1 MKILACD
8 LYHHNYHYQS
18 SAQYLWLAQT
28 LVILGRLEEAK
39 FAYEK
44 AIFQDHFNQEALARL
59 NSLDVSNT
67 PPQYDNHPLYDGEF
81 QASIGEQL
89 NTETILHDKAVN
101 LYLQGKID
109 EALQLLEPSKNH
121 SNSYFLI
128 GKCHLSQQ
136 NYKQAAVDFL
146 EAIRLSHLKHDEYHI
161 FASNQHL
168 KRGQEFLANG
178 EIDLAIADFSKSL
191 DLYSKNQE
199 AIRARANAY
208 QIKGNFRLA
217 ELDQANLL

>member
-18 SAQYLWLAQT
+18 SAQYLWLAQCWI
-28 LVILGRLEEAK
+28 ILGRAEEAK

-44 AIFQDHFNQEALARL
+44 AIFQDHFNQEALQGL
-59 NSLDVSNT
+59 NSLEASNT
-67 PPQYDNHPLYDGEF
+67 TPQYDKHPLYDAEF
-81 QASIGEQL
+81 QESIGEKAPD
-89 NTETILHDKAVN
+89 ETILHDKAVD
-101 LYLQGKID
+101 LYLQGEID
-109 EALQLLEPSKNH
+109 AALQLLEPSKNH
-121 SNSYFLI
+121 SNSYFLR
-128 GKCHLSQQ
+128 GKCYFSQQ
-136 NYKQAAVDFL
+136 NYEHSVADFR

-161 FASNQHL
+161 CASNQHL

-199 AIRARANAY
+199 AIRARENAY
-208 QIKGNFRLA
+208 QIK
-217 ELDQANLL
+217 ANLL